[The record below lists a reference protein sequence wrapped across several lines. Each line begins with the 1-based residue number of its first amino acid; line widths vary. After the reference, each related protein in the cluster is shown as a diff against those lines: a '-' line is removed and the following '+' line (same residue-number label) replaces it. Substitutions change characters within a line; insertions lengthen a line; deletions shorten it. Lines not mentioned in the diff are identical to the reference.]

1 MKTFSY
7 HSPKDVKE
15 ASKLASSSSMFL
27 AGGMTS
33 IPSMKLGMATY
44 KDVIDLKKIKKLS
57 GIKVSSKTVTIGAT
71 TKHAE
76 VASSKDVQKAIPALA
91 KLAGNIG
98 DAQVRNRGTIGG
110 SISNNDPSACYPSA
124 CMALNAVIHTNERK
138 IEANKFFKGMFET
151 ALKKGEIVEAVEFQI
166 PEKADYQKHPNPASR
181 YAIVGVFVAKH
192 KDEVNV
198 AVTGAKSCVYT
209 DKDLDDLLSIVL
221 KYVEDPDDAEKEI
234 ERFDTGGFDAMS
246 DYVTANLLRDKDY
259 NDWYNKLHSIKEEE
273 MDDEDMDKAATSAA
287 KQGASI
293 SKIAS
298 KLGET
303 TSEMKSLVNKYKKA
317 QEPEKSE
324 LMARL
329 KELTKIK
336 KELESLL

>member
-33 IPSMKLGMATY
+33 IPSMKLGMAIY

-57 GIKVSSKTVTIGAT
+57 GIKVSSKTVIIGAT

-76 VASSKDVQKAIPALA
+76 VAASKDVQKAIPALA

-198 AVTGAKSCVYT
+198 AVTGAKSCVYI
-209 DKDLDDLLSIVL
+209 DKDLSKKLSSDFSSSAIEGIELDDS
-221 KYVEDPDDAEKEI
+221 EMNSDMHASAEY
-234 ERFDTGGFDAMS
+234 R
-246 DYVTANLLRDKDY
+246 ANLV
-259 NDWYNKLHSIKEEE
+259 
-273 MDDEDMDKAATSAA
+273 
-287 KQGASI
+287 
-293 SKIAS
+293 
-298 KLGET
+298 
-303 TSEMKSLVNKYKKA
+303 SLYAKKA
-317 QEPEKSE
+317 VE
-324 LMARL
+324 AC
-329 KELTKIK
+329 
-336 KELESLL
+336 

>member
-76 VASSKDVQKAIPALA
+76 VAASKDVQKAIPALA

-198 AVTGAKSCVYT
+198 AVTGAKSCVYI
-209 DKDLDDLLSIVL
+209 DKDLSKKLSSDFSSSAIEGIELDDS
-221 KYVEDPDDAEKEI
+221 EMNSDMHASAEY
-234 ERFDTGGFDAMS
+234 R
-246 DYVTANLLRDKDY
+246 ANLVSLY
-259 NDWYNKLHSIKEEE
+259 TE
-273 MDDEDMDKAATSAA
+273 KAVEAC
-287 KQGASI
+287 
-293 SKIAS
+293 
-298 KLGET
+298 
-303 TSEMKSLVNKYKKA
+303 
-317 QEPEKSE
+317 
-324 LMARL
+324 
-329 KELTKIK
+329 
-336 KELESLL
+336 

>member
-76 VASSKDVQKAIPALA
+76 VAASKDVQKAIPALA

-166 PEKADYQKHPNPASR
+166 PEKANYQKHPNPASR

-198 AVTGAKSCVYT
+198 AVTGAKSCVYI
-209 DKDLDDLLSIVL
+209 DKDLSKKLSSDFSSSAIEGIELDDS
-221 KYVEDPDDAEKEI
+221 EMNSDMHASAEY
-234 ERFDTGGFDAMS
+234 R
-246 DYVTANLLRDKDY
+246 ANLV
-259 NDWYNKLHSIKEEE
+259 
-273 MDDEDMDKAATSAA
+273 
-287 KQGASI
+287 
-293 SKIAS
+293 
-298 KLGET
+298 
-303 TSEMKSLVNKYKKA
+303 SLYAKKA
-317 QEPEKSE
+317 VE
-324 LMARL
+324 AC
-329 KELTKIK
+329 
-336 KELESLL
+336 

>member
-15 ASKLASSSSMFL
+15 ASQLASSSSMFL

-76 VASSKDVQKAIPALA
+76 VAASKDVQKAIPALA

-138 IEANKFFKGMFET
+138 IEANKFFTGMFET

-198 AVTGAKSCVYT
+198 AVTGAKSCVYI
-209 DKDLDDLLSIVL
+209 DKDLSKKLSSDFSSSAIEGIELDDS
-221 KYVEDPDDAEKEI
+221 E
-234 ERFDTGGFDAMS
+234 MNS
-246 DYVTANLLRDKDY
+246 DMHASSEYRANLV
-259 NDWYNKLHSIKEEE
+259 
-273 MDDEDMDKAATSAA
+273 
-287 KQGASI
+287 
-293 SKIAS
+293 
-298 KLGET
+298 
-303 TSEMKSLVNKYKKA
+303 SLYAKKA
-317 QEPEKSE
+317 VE
-324 LMARL
+324 AC
-329 KELTKIK
+329 
-336 KELESLL
+336 

>member
-1 MKTFSY
+1 MKTFNY
-7 HSPKDVKE
+7 HSPKNVKE

-76 VASSKDVQKAIPALA
+76 VAASKDVQKAIPALA

-124 CMALNAVIHTNERK
+124 CMALNAVIHTSERK

-198 AVTGAKSCVYT
+198 AVTGAKSCVYI
-209 DKDLDDLLSIVL
+209 DKDLSKKLSSDFSSSAIEGIELDDS
-221 KYVEDPDDAEKEI
+221 EMNSDMHASAEY
-234 ERFDTGGFDAMS
+234 R
-246 DYVTANLLRDKDY
+246 ANLV
-259 NDWYNKLHSIKEEE
+259 
-273 MDDEDMDKAATSAA
+273 
-287 KQGASI
+287 
-293 SKIAS
+293 
-298 KLGET
+298 
-303 TSEMKSLVNKYKKA
+303 SLYAKKA
-317 QEPEKSE
+317 VE
-324 LMARL
+324 AC
-329 KELTKIK
+329 
-336 KELESLL
+336 

>member
-1 MKTFSY
+1 MKTFNY

-76 VASSKDVQKAIPALA
+76 VAASKDVQKAIPALA

-138 IEANKFFKGMFET
+138 IDANKFFKGMFET

-198 AVTGAKSCVYT
+198 AVTGAKSCVYI
-209 DKDLDDLLSIVL
+209 DKDLSKKLSSDFSSSAIEGIELDDS
-221 KYVEDPDDAEKEI
+221 EMNSDMHASAEY
-234 ERFDTGGFDAMS
+234 R
-246 DYVTANLLRDKDY
+246 ANLV
-259 NDWYNKLHSIKEEE
+259 
-273 MDDEDMDKAATSAA
+273 
-287 KQGASI
+287 
-293 SKIAS
+293 
-298 KLGET
+298 
-303 TSEMKSLVNKYKKA
+303 SLYAKKA
-317 QEPEKSE
+317 VE
-324 LMARL
+324 AC
-329 KELTKIK
+329 
-336 KELESLL
+336 